1 MKRKLFLLLTASIL
15 SMSCIGSAFASSN
28 EFEPYYDE
36 EGTLIAPAGGYNGV
50 LLEDEESISPRMT
63 PSRLFE
69 MSYRISKK
77 GGMVDTTGTPKH
89 ITSED
94 ISNGALEICSFPSS
108 SNTSGT
114 LSIGLCYIDYW
125 GYTAVPNKLRTS
137 VSATEDDITY
147 LYPDLD
153 EDKDYYGIVVS
164 ESRDYVSGTV
174 EFNNLD

>member
-1 MKRKLFLLLTASIL
+1 
-15 SMSCIGSAFASSN
+15 
-28 EFEPYYDE
+28 
-36 EGTLIAPAGGYNGV
+36 
-50 LLEDEESISPRMT
+50 MT

-114 LSIGLCYIDYW
+114 LSIGLCY
-125 GYTAVPNKLRTS
+125 TAVPNKLRTS

-164 ESRDYVSGTV
+164 QSRDYVSGTV